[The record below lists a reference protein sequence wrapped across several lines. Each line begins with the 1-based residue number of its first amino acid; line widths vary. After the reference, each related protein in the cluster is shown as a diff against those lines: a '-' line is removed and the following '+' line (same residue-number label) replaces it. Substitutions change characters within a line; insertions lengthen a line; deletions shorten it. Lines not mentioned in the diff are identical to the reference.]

1 MTNVVS
7 TQRSK
12 DSRKKIGKSLRPQPD
27 APAESRTFWTRVR
40 MVRNFW
46 QEYLLVSPFFLL
58 FAIFFAFPIGW
69 SVLLSFQ
76 RWDGIGAARWVG
88 LDNYRFVLSDPST
101 VQVIMNTIVL
111 LCLLVPLGVILPMLF
126 GVLLNAQ
133 FLRLRGLFRTVLFIP
148 VVTSLVVVGIV
159 FRFIFG
165 GEFGWLNSAL
175 AALNMGGPYP
185 WLSASGWAYIPII
198 VLTIWAGLGYS
209 TLVVLGGLQ
218 SLDQEVYEAAR
229 IDGASEIKIFWQIT
243 FPLMR
248 PIMIFLLITSTIGVM
263 RLFNEP
269 YSLFQGERG
278 PDQNALTPAMYIYSV
293 GFGSGRRY
301 GDASALSVLISIV
314 MLAIGGV
321 QFYLLRRQ
329 GED

>member
-1 MTNVVS
+1 MNDVVV
-7 TQRSK
+7 THLPG
-12 DSRKKIGKSLRPQPD
+12 DSETLVHQPPDKAARRSLR
-27 APAESRTFWTRVR
+27 SRIKGIVKY
-40 MVRNFW
+40 W
-46 QEYLLVSPFFLL
+46 QEYLFVSPFFLI

-76 RWDGIGAARWVG
+76 RWDGIGPARWVG
-88 LDNYRFVLSDPST
+88 LDNYQFVLSDPST

-111 LCLLVPLGVILPMLF
+111 LCILVPLGVVLPMLF

-133 FLRLRGLFRTVLFIP
+133 FLRLRGLFRTMLFIP

-165 GEFGWLNSAL
+165 GQFGWLNNAL
-175 AALNMGGPYP
+175 AAVNMGGPYP
-185 WLSASGWAYIPII
+185 WLTASGWAYVPII

-229 IDGASEIKIFWQIT
+229 IDGATEAKIFWQIT

-248 PIMIFLLITSTIGVM
+248 PIMIFLLITSTISVM

-278 PDQNALTPAMYIYSV
+278 PGQNALTPAMYIY
-293 GFGSGRRY
+293 GTAFGSGRRY

-314 MLAIGGV
+314 MIAIGSV
-321 QFYLLRRQ
+321 QFYLLRQR
-329 GED
+329 GEE